1 MRVRMRHRSMLVG
14 MHVVLPPIPVEAVF
28 MLMVFVVNVFV
39 GVLQQR
45 IEDALRHIKLPV
57 LRTPAKKIR
66 CRASARNTAVAVR
79 KLLLR
84 PPRRDMIL
92 EFMPEQLKLRTEL
105 AMQLVGAV
113 TDLIKATARGRPC
126 RPEFPNDHMAA
137 RFHSTLDLYG
147 FRSSWKL

>member
-1 MRVRMRHRSMLVG
+1 MHDRVGAGISGGLDG
-14 MHVVLPPIPVEAVF
+14 NAQL
-28 MLMVFVVNVFV
+28 
-39 GVLQQR
+39 
-45 IEDALRHIKLPV
+45 
-57 LRTPAKKIR
+57 TTKKPDGLYCSPTDFIV
-66 CRASARNTAVAVR
+66 SLHNTAVAVR

-113 TDLIKATARGRPC
+113 TDRIKATARGRPC